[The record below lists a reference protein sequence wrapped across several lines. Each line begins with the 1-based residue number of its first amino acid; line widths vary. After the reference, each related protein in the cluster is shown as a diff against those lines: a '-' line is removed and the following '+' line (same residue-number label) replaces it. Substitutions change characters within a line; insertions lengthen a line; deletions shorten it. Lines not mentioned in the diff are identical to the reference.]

1 MRPVFHHPYA
11 RHTLFAMRRTID
23 WDTDAIVVIDQ
34 VALPHETRY
43 LRLTTVDELI
53 DAIVRLAVR
62 GAPALGGAG
71 ALGVALLAR
80 QHPGDADAVRRDA
93 ERLATARPTAA
104 NLRWGVQRAL
114 SRLDEGPD
122 AVLAEAL
129 DVLVD
134 DESANRQA
142 SDRAA
147 ELIRTL
153 CARRPLRILTHCNA
167 GRLATV
173 AWGTAL
179 GAIRSLDEAGDID
192 YVLADETRP
201 LLQGARLTAYELV
214 ELGIPYRI
222 CPDSAAAAAMSLGM
236 VDCVIVG
243 ADRIARSGDVANKI
257 GTFSVALA
265 AARHGIPF
273 VVVAPE
279 STVDNSIASGAE
291 IHIEQ
296 RDPTEVTHFA
306 GQSIAPAGAD
316 AFNPAFDVTPA
327 DLVTA
332 IVTESRVW
340 RTGRTR

>member
-1 MRPVFHHPYA
+1 MK
-11 RHTLFAMRRTID
+11 RTIG
-23 WDTDAIVVIDQ
+23 WDDDAIVIIDQ

-53 DAIVRLAVR
+53 DAIIRLAVR

-80 QHPGDADAVRRDA
+80 QLPDRPWLVRDHA

-104 NLRWGVQRAL
+104 NLRWGVTRAL
-114 SRLDEGPD
+114 RRLDEGPD

-129 DVLVD
+129 AVL
-134 DESANRQA
+134 DEDERANRAA
-142 SDRAA
+142 SDLAA
-147 ELIRTL
+147 DLIRSL
-153 CARRPLRILTHCNA
+153 CDRRPLRILTHCNA

-179 GAIRSLDEAGDID
+179 GAVRSLAEAGDVE

-201 LLQGARLTAYELV
+201 LLQGARLTAYELD

-236 VDCVIVG
+236 VDAVIVG

-273 VVVAPE
+273 IVVAPE
-279 STVDNSIASGAE
+279 STVDNEIADGSQ
-291 IHIEQ
+291 IRIEQ
-296 RDPTEVTHFA
+296 RDPAEVTHFA
-306 GQSIAPAGAD
+306 GHPIAPKGAG

-340 RTGRTR
+340 RPGRPEERRR

>member
-1 MRPVFHHPYA
+1 M
-11 RHTLFAMRRTID
+11 TRTID
-23 WDTDAIVVIDQ
+23 WNAGAIVVIDQ

-43 LRLTTVDELI
+43 LRLSTIDELI

-62 GAPALGGAG
+62 GAPALGAAG
-71 ALGVALLAR
+71 ALGVALLAA
-80 QHPGDADAVRRDA
+80 QHPEDTATVRTQA

-104 NLRWGVQRAL
+104 NLRWGVRRAL
-114 SRLDEGPD
+114 ARLDDGPD

-129 DVLVD
+129 DVLNE
-134 DESANRQA
+134 DEAANRRA
-142 SDRAA
+142 SDLAA
-147 ELIRTL
+147 DEIRSL
-153 CARRPLRILTHCNA
+153 CERRPLRILTHCNA

-179 GAIRSLDEAGDID
+179 GAVRSLASAGDIE

-201 LLQGARLTAYELV
+201 LLQGARLTAYELA

-222 CPDSAAAAAMSLGM
+222 CPDSAAAAAMALGM

-243 ADRIARSGDVANKI
+243 ADRITRSGDVANKI

-273 VVVAPE
+273 IVVAPE

-291 IHIEQ
+291 IQIEQ
-296 RDPTEVTHFA
+296 RDPAEVTHFA
-306 GQSIAPAGAD
+306 GHPIAPAGAD

-332 IVTESRVW
+332 IVTEDRVW
-340 RTGRTR
+340 HPARTM

>member
-1 MRPVFHHPYA
+1 M
-11 RHTLFAMRRTID
+11 
-23 WDTDAIVVIDQ
+23 
-34 VALPHETRY
+34 
-43 LRLTTVDELI
+43 
-53 DAIVRLAVR
+53 
-62 GAPALGGAG
+62 
-71 ALGVALLAR
+71 LAR
-80 QHPGDADAVRRDA
+80 QHPDDGDTVRRHA

-104 NLRWGVQRAL
+104 NLRWGVERAL
-114 SRLDEGPD
+114 ARLAIGPD

-129 DVLVD
+129 AVL
-134 DESANRQA
+134 DEDERANRSA

-147 ELIRTL
+147 DLVRSL
-153 CARRPLRILTHCNA
+153 CERRPLRILTHCNA

-179 GAIRSLDEAGDID
+179 GAVRSLAEAGDIE

-201 LLQGARLTAYELV
+201 LLQGARLTAFELA
-214 ELGIPYRI
+214 ELGIAYRI

-257 GTFSVALA
+257 GTFQVALG

-273 VVVAPE
+273 IVVAPE
-279 STVDNSIASGAE
+279 STVDNSIATGAD
-291 IHIEQ
+291 IRIEQ
-296 RDPTEVTHFA
+296 RDPAEVTHLA
-306 GQSIAPAGAD
+306 GQSIAPVGAD

-332 IVTESRVW
+332 IVTQDRVW
-340 RTGRTR
+340 RPGESGTARTS

>member
-1 MRPVFHHPYA
+1 MQ
-11 RHTLFAMRRTID
+11 RTID
-23 WDTDAIVVIDQ
+23 WDYDAIIAIDQ
-34 VALPHETRY
+34 VALPHEVRE
-43 LRLTTVDELI
+43 LRLTSVDELI

-71 ALGVALLAR
+71 ALGVALIAR
-80 QHPGDADAVRRDA
+80 QYPAGEVPAVA

-114 SRLDEGPD
+114 ARLDEGPD

-129 DVLVD
+129 LVLVE
-134 DESANRQA
+134 DEQANRAA

-147 ELIRTL
+147 DLIRSL
-153 CARRPLRILTHCNA
+153 CERRPLRILTHCNA

-179 GAIRSLDEAGDID
+179 GAVRSLFEAGDVES
-192 YVLADETRP
+192 VLADETRP
-201 LLQGARLTAYELV
+201 LLQGARLTAFELD

-236 VDCVIVG
+236 IDCVIVG

-273 VVVAPE
+273 IVVAPE
-279 STVDNSIASGAE
+279 STVDLSIADGRE
-291 IHIEQ
+291 IRIEQ
-296 RDPTEVTHFA
+296 RDPMEVTHFA
-306 GQSIAPAGAD
+306 GHPIAPAGAGV
-316 AFNPAFDVTPA
+316 FNPAFDVTPA

-332 IVTESRVW
+332 IVTEARVW
-340 RTGRTR
+340 RPAM